1 MRRIWNQS
9 GRGGFVILLADRP
22 LGEKRVSRGLS
33 IVAVILCG
41 LVALPLL
48 YVDSLAKDALE
59 SGASE
64 SFGTKTTLGSV
75 SLGLVSGK
83 VGLAKLRVRNPE
95 GFDARYFFSIRK
107 GRFAVGLP
115 AFLDEEVEVP
125 ELVLEDVELA
135 LQRGGGTS
143 NYDVILAHMRSR
155 PPPDPD
161 DPGKRFVI
169 RDLRIRNV
177 RADLRL
183 DGPAGVGKTLAV
195 AIPEIRLRDVGSDTE
210 GGLIASQLWGTVM
223 RAVLVAI
230 VREGGGVAGFITRDL
245 AGGLG
250 RLGAVPIEV
259 LGQVTRVGGG
269 AVGAGQAAGE
279 LAGQAAGGLGDAA
292 GGLIG
297 AGEDAGK
304 TAGDAVRRGLG
315 GLLDRKD

>member
-107 GRFAVGLP
+107 GRFAVG
-115 AFLDEEVEVP
+115 
-125 ELVLEDVELA
+125 
-135 LQRGGGTS
+135 R
-143 NYDVILAHMRSR
+143 
-155 PPPDPD
+155 
-161 DPGKRFVI
+161 RFVA
-169 RDLRIRNV
+169 RF
-177 RADLRL
+177 
-183 DGPAGVGKTLAV
+183 AGLATW
-195 AIPEIRLRDVGSDTE
+195 ASWTWTE
-210 GGLIASQLWGTVM
+210 PSCSVSA
-223 RAVLVAI
+223 A
-230 VREGGGVAGFITRDL
+230 TRSSCFS
-245 AGGLG
+245 
-250 RLGAVPIEV
+250 
-259 LGQVTRVGGG
+259 
-269 AVGAGQAAGE
+269 
-279 LAGQAAGGLGDAA
+279 
-292 GGLIG
+292 
-297 AGEDAGK
+297 
-304 TAGDAVRRGLG
+304 
-315 GLLDRKD
+315 